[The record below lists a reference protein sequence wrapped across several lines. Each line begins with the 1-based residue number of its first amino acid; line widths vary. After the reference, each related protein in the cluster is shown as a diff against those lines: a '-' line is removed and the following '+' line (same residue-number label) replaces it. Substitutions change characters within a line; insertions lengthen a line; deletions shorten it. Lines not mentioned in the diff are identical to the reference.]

1 MCKGLLPG
9 RIILTPS
16 QGSNPFEEYNP
27 QNSISVLIHAVPS
40 YKQYID
46 FSSLRVSIENER
58 HRAFATKLLKTR

>member
-9 RIILTPS
+9 RIILTP

-27 QNSISVLIHAVPS
+27 QNSISVLIHTVPS
-40 YKQYID
+40 YKQDID

-58 HRAFATKLLKTR
+58 HQAFATKLQKTR